1 MYNYVVRVTLF
12 AGDEVLEI
20 RESRIARRTAHG
32 VTRAIRRAQAQAV
45 RHARRV
51 WRDPV
56 TRVATLVVDA
66 DDTITVFEP

>member
-12 AGDEVLEI
+12 AGDEVLEV

-32 VTRAIRRAQAQAV
+32 VTRAIRRAQVRTV

-51 WRDPV
+51 WSDPV
-56 TRVATLVVDA
+56 TRVAT
-66 DDTITVFEP
+66 TVFEP